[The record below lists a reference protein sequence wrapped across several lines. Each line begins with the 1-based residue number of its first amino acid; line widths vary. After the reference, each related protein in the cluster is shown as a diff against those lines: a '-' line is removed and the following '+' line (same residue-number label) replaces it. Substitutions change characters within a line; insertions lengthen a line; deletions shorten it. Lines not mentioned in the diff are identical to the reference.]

1 MNFSADGQN
10 KTTINLD
17 DIKLKDVVKEVVRE
31 ELKDDLNKM
40 KEQQNQHLQEGNM
53 YLNE

>member
-10 KTTINLD
+10 KTINLD

>member
-1 MNFSADGQN
+1 MNFSADGKKSIQ
-10 KTTINLD
+10 IDNLN
-17 DIKLKDVVKEVVRE
+17 LREVVKEVVKE
-31 ELKDDLNKM
+31 ELKPEIDKM